1 MDKTIC
7 MRCKDAGTKGF
18 VPYKIIKDV
27 DGQSIQFIGQ
37 LCTRCYKELFEQSA
51 AQEQKEESNG

>member
-7 MRCKDAGTKGF
+7 MRCKESGSKGI

-27 DGQSIQFIGQ
+27 DGQSVKFIGQ
-37 LCTRCYKELFEQSA
+37 LCTRCFKELFEVQADEDKVSD
-51 AQEQKEESNG
+51 

>member
-7 MRCKDAGTKGF
+7 MRCKESGSKGI

-27 DGQSIQFIGQ
+27 DGQSVKFVGQ
-37 LCTRCYKELFEQSA
+37 LCTRCFKELFEVQIDEDKVSD
-51 AQEQKEESNG
+51 